1 MHLHDSLTLDADA
14 EPHAPMIQMQ
24 TYERRGRSQ
33 KSRRSRA
40 TDPFSEA
47 GRVLSNDAPTVRQR
61 EPRENSDFLRVIV
74 LEMNMRRVGKLD
86 TKAVG
91 KARIW
96 LPPRKPG
103 SSKAPS
109 VHSPSGVPLRWT
121 PVAV

>member
-1 MHLHDSLTLDADA
+1 
-14 EPHAPMIQMQ
+14 
-24 TYERRGRSQ
+24 
-33 KSRRSRA
+33 
-40 TDPFSEA
+40 
-47 GRVLSNDAPTVRQR
+47 
-61 EPRENSDFLRVIV
+61 V

-109 VHSPSGVPLRWT
+109 LHGASGVPLRWT
-121 PVAV
+121 PVTAA